1 MKYLMLIGR
10 VFFALIFI
18 LAAPGHF
25 SKQYAIYAAS
35 AGVPFASLAVPLSGI
50 IALLGGLSIAMGYK
64 TKWGAWLII
73 LFLIPVTLMMH
84 NFWAIN
90 DKMMAQTQYVMFMKN
105 ISMLGGAIF
114 MAYFGSGPLSID
126 EILEAKSNKK

>member
-1 MKYLMLIGR
+1 MKYLILIGR

-18 LAAPGHF
+18 LAMPGHF
-25 SKQYAIYAAS
+25 SKQYAVYAAS
-35 AGVPFASLAVPLSGI
+35 AGVPLASLAVPLSGI